1 MIDVS
6 KSLRSLTKNERIA
19 YCVEQIAHSL
29 FFLKKT
35 GDSLRK
41 TTSEFPILGVAEGLV
56 GLVGFAEGLAGSGV
70 LLRGFCLVLM
80 AVAV

>member
-1 MIDVS
+1 MND
-6 KSLRSLTKNERIA
+6 SLRSLTKNERMSESLI
-19 YCVEQIAHSL
+19 VLSKSLIHS

-35 GDSLRK
+35 SDSLRK

-56 GLVGFAEGLAGSGV
+56 GLVGFAEGLEGSGV